1 MSRSR
6 AVVLLILLGLGAGM
20 PSGALT
26 QAAKGGQ
33 PRRKVVVD
41 AGHGGSRPGMQA
53 RLPNGSTVDEKDITL
68 GIATKLAAELRK
80 RGVDVVMTRQRDAD
94 VCPRFANRDCSI
106 DVELE
111 ERGRIANDAHGDL
124 FLSIH
129 VNAAGPGEPHPRG
142 VRGLE
147 TYFLAEAKTEDERR
161 VEAMENGT
169 VRFETARPVA
179 PNNPLAFIIND
190 MAQNEHLRE
199 SSELASTIQGGVGV
213 SHPGASRGVKQAN
226 FSVLRNAYM
235 PAVLV
240 ETGYGSNAKEALWL
254 VSQSGQR
261 ELAASIVDATM
272 DYLEKYERRVRAG
285 AQR

>member
-1 MSRSR
+1 MSARL
-6 AVVLLILLGLGAGM
+6 VLGLTVLLASAPGRARPQAVAGA
-20 PSGALT
+20 PS
-26 QAAKGGQ
+26 
-33 PRRKVVVD
+33 RRLVVID
-41 AGHGGSRPGMQA
+41 AGHGGSRPGMRA
-53 RLPNGSTVDEKDITL
+53 RLPNGSTIDEKVITL
-68 GIATKLAAELRK
+68 GIANKLAAALRK
-80 RGVDVVMTRQRDAD
+80 RGVEVVMTRDRDAN
-94 VCPRFANRDCSI
+94 VCPRTWNQDCPI
-106 DVELE
+106 DVELQ

-129 VNAAGPGEPHPRG
+129 VNAAGPGESNPRG

-161 VEAMENGT
+161 VEAMENEV
-169 VRFETARPVA
+169 VRFETAASVPA
-179 PNNPLAFIIND
+179 HNPLAFIIND

-199 SSELASTIQGGVGV
+199 SSELASSIQASVGA

-254 VSQSGQR
+254 ASDAGQR
-261 ELAASIVDATM
+261 ELAAGIADATM
-272 DYLEKYERRVRAG
+272 DYLEGYERRVRTG